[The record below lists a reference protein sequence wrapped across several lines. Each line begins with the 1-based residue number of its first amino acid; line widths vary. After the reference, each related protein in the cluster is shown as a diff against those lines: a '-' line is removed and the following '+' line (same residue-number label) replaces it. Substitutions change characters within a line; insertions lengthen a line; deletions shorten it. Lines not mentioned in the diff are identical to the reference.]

1 MKICVVGAGYVGF
14 SLAVLLSQKHEVVT
28 LDISEEKI
36 HLINQKQTPFE
47 NKELQDFLEKKDL
60 NLKGT
65 LDKQEAYSNA
75 NYIIVST
82 PTNYDMQTGSFNTLS
97 VSHAIAD
104 SVSFNPSAMVIIK
117 STVPIG
123 FTDSMKIKFKK
134 NDIIFSPEFLRESK
148 ALYDNLYPSR
158 IVVGSYSDKAIQFGK
173 MLIDCSSKSESQI
186 KLFNMESKE
195 AEAVKLFSNTYL
207 AARIS
212 FFNELDIFSET
223 NNLSSKKIIE
233 GVSSDPRIGNYYN
246 NPSFGYGGYCLPKDT
261 KQLLDNFKN
270 IPNDIINAVV
280 KSNNTR
286 KEFIVKSILNKN
298 PKSVGIYRLIMKQ
311 GSDNYRESAVLDVIK
326 KLISKKIEIFIYEPL
341 INDKFFNEI
350 EVIPDIAQFFKRSD
364 LIIAN
369 RLSKELDQVEDK
381 VYSRD
386 IFQVN

>member
-28 LDISEEKI
+28 LDISEKKI
-36 HLINQKQTPFE
+36 QLINQRQAPFE
-47 NKELQDFLEKKDL
+47 DKELQDFLLKKDL

-65 LDKQEAYSNA
+65 LDKKEAYSEA
-75 NYIIVST
+75 NYVIVST
-82 PTNYDMQTGSFNTLS
+82 PTNYDIQTGSFDTLS

-104 SVSFNPSAMVIIK
+104 SVSFNPSAMIIIK

-123 FTDSMKIKFKK
+123 FTDIMKVKFKK
-134 NDIIFSPEFLRESK
+134 KDIIFSPEFLRESN

-158 IVVGSYSDKAIQFGK
+158 IVVGSYSNKAIQFGK
-173 MLIDCSSKSESQI
+173 MLIDCSLKPESQI
-186 KLFNMESKE
+186 QLFNMKSRE

-212 FFNELDIFSET
+212 FFNELDSFSET
-223 NNLSSKKIIE
+223 HNLSSKKIIE

-270 IPNDIINAVV
+270 IPNNIINAVV
-280 KSNNTR
+280 ESNNTR
-286 KEFIVKSILNKN
+286 KEFIVKSILKKR
-298 PKSVGIYRLIMKQ
+298 PKTVGIYRLIMKQ
-311 GSDNYRESAVLDVIK
+311 GSDNYRESAVLDIIK
-326 KLISKKIEIFIYEPL
+326 KLMSKKVEIFLYEPL
-341 INDKFFNEI
+341 INESYFNEI
-350 EVIPDIAQFFKRSD
+350 EVISDLTKFLNRSD

-369 RLSKELDQVEDK
+369 RLSSELDQVEHK

>member
-14 SLAVLLSQKHEVVT
+14 SLAALLSQKHDVVT
-28 LDISEEKI
+28 LDISYEKI
-36 HLINQKQTPFE
+36 QLINQKQSPFE
-47 NKELQDFLEKKDL
+47 DRELQDFLDKKNL

-65 LDKQEAYSNA
+65 LDKKEAYSDA
-75 NYIIVST
+75 DYIIVST
-82 PTNYDMQTGSFNTLS
+82 PTNYDKQTGSFDTRS
-97 VSHAIAD
+97 VSQAIAD
-104 SVSFNPSAMVIIK
+104 SVLFNPSAMVIIK

-123 FTDSMKIKFKK
+123 FTDSMREKLKK

-158 IVVGSYSDKAIQFGK
+158 IVVGSYSNKAIQFGK

-186 KLFNMESKE
+186 ELFNMESKE

-212 FFNELDIFSET
+212 FFNELDSFSET
-223 NNLSSKKIIE
+223 QNLSSKKIIE

-270 IPNDIINAVV
+270 IPNNIINAVV
-280 KSNNTR
+280 ESNNTR
-286 KEFIVKSILNKN
+286 KEFIVKSILNKS
-298 PKSVGIYRLIMKQ
+298 PKTVGIYRLIMKQ
-311 GSDNYRESAVLDVIK
+311 GSDNYRESAVLDIIK
-326 KLISKKIEIFIYEPL
+326 KLINKKIEIFLFEPL
-341 INDKFFNEI
+341 INESYFNEI
-350 EVIPDIAQFFKRSD
+350 EVISDLTQFFNRSD

-369 RLSKELDQVEDK
+369 RLSKELDQVEHK

>member
-158 IVVGSYSDKAIQFGK
+158 IVVGSYSDKAIKFGK